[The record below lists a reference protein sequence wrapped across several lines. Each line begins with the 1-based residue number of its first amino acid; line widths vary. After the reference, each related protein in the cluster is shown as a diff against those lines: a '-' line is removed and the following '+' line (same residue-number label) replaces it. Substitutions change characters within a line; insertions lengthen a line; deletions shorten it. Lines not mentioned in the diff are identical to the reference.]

1 MPKRTVDDIVA
12 EIPTRAMMPPGQ
24 ESRVDRALRTLDPD
38 HAAALRKVLADEI
51 NYSAIAIA
59 KWLTSIGHPMG
70 YQPIGKWRRDH
81 RPDR

>member
-1 MPKRTVDDIVA
+1 MPKQSSVADILA
-12 EIPTRAMMPPGQ
+12 TIPTRDVTHPGQ

-38 HAAALRKVLADEI
+38 HAQALRTVLADEA

-59 KWLTSIGHPMG
+59 KWLTALGHPMG

-81 RPDR
+81 RAS